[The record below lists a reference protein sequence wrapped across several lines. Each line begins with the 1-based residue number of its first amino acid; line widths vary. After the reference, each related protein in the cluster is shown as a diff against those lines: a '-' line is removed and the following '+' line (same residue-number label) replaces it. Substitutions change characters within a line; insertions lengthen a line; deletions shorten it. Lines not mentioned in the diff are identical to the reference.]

1 MSTDTT
7 QDGPPGDQ
15 SIAMETSNEM
25 VKLYKALFGRG
36 PTKARTNFAGPNTLI
51 VTLED
56 SLTQSE
62 KNLARLDEHQRL
74 RDMRTFFQHSSES
87 DFVTLVERTTGRTVR
102 AFVSGIDTKR
112 DVSSEVFYFE
122 PLAEPASAS

>member
-1 MSTDTT
+1 MTDTT
-7 QDGPPGDQ
+7 QDGPPCDQ

-25 VKLYKALFGRG
+25 VRLYKELWGRG

-51 VTLED
+51 VTLEE

-62 KNLARLDEHQRL
+62 KNLARMDQHQRL
-74 RDMRTFFQHSSES
+74 RDLRTFFQHNSE
-87 DFVTLVERTTGRTVR
+87 DAFVGIVERTTGRKVR

-112 DVSSEVFYFE
+112 DVSSEIFY
-122 PLAEPASAS
+122 LEPAAPSPDA

>member
-1 MSTDTT
+1 MTDTT
-7 QDGPPGDQ
+7 QDGPLSDR

>member
-1 MSTDTT
+1 MTDTT
-7 QDGPPGDQ
+7 QDGPPGDR

-25 VKLYKALFGRG
+25 VKLYKSLFGRG

-51 VTLED
+51 VTLEE

-62 KNLARLDEHQRL
+62 KNLVSLDEHQRL

-87 DFVTLVERTTGRTVR
+87 DFVAIVERITGRTVR
-102 AFVSGIDTKR
+102 AFVSGIDTKH

-122 PLAEPASAS
+122 PVAEPASDS